1 MVWFSLAG
9 VVLEAFGLFIAIRG
23 VAKTYQEAVGRQIWP
38 EIADQVTQWVQ
49 TRLRRKPRH
58 VVGKAISIT
67 ATSKISVGG
76 EVKVGSS
83 TPRPDA
89 PAEEQIAY
97 LRQAVDALSGEV
109 QRVREESRAM
119 VKESEDRLGK
129 LLGALSE
136 RVDDTGDRLGKMW
149 DAVLGREGKGLLQA
163 AVGLGITLVG
173 VVLSIAGPLQNWIR

>member
-1 MVWFSLAG
+1 MVWFSVAG

-38 EIADQVTQWVQ
+38 DIADQVAQWVQ

-58 VVGKAISIT
+58 VVGKAIGIT
-67 ATSKISVGG
+67 TASEISVGG
-76 EVKVGSS
+76 EVKVGSR
-83 TPRPDA
+83 TPGPDA

-97 LRQAVDALSGEV
+97 LRRALDALSGEV
-109 QRVREESRAM
+109 QRIREQSRAM

-129 LLGALSE
+129 RLEVLSE
-136 RVDDTGDRLGKMW
+136 RVDDTGGRLGKMW

-163 AVGLGITLVG
+163 AVGLAPRDAWTTNW
-173 VVLSIAGPLQNWIR
+173 SAG